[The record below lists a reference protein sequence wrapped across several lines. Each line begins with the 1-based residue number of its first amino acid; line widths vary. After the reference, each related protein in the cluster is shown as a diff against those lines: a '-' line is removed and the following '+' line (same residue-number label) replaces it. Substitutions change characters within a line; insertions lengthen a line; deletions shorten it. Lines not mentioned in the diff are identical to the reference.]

1 MLDNHIEVDEIIIPL
16 SAKYLTLSILNEFNV
31 HLQENLNSKRS
42 IIDLQGVDFY
52 DPQTILCLA
61 VILRDYIGKRGDE
74 ETHILIDEKSN
85 SVGYLAHIGFFDFVG
100 GDFGNKVG
108 QVKAGE
114 SYVPI
119 RKIDKNELLI
129 ESFETGK
136 SLQDLIQ
143 EEAAHVARVLVGQNF
158 NRQVYLTIAYS
169 IRETIRN
176 ALEHSE
182 SDACYICAQRWKNNR
197 AQIAVIDEGIG
208 IFASL
213 RSANIEVNEDDFL
226 AVALEAG
233 LSRTLNLDEDENI
246 HGNSGFGLYVL
257 QHLAKN
263 FGRMTIS
270 SSGKT
275 IIIKNKQSQNTERE
289 NGFKGTCVSIEF
301 SMYPNDVEDVIAM
314 IADSG
319 EEEAREA
326 GREVKASSRSRS
338 VTV

>member
-1 MLDNHIEVDEIIIPL
+1 MQDNLDLEISVIPL
-16 SAKYLTLSILNEFNV
+16 TAKYLTLSILNEFNLL
-31 HLQENLNSKRS
+31 LQQNLTNKKTL
-42 IIDLQGVDFY
+42 IDLEGVDFY

-61 VILRDYIGKRGDE
+61 VILREFIRNREDD

-85 SVGYLAHIGFFDFVG
+85 SVGYLAHIGFFDFIG
-100 GDFGNKVG
+100 GNFGNKVG

-119 RKIDKNELLI
+119 KKIDKNELLK
-129 ESFETGK
+129 ESFDTGK

-143 EEAAHVARVLVGQNF
+143 EEAAHVARVLVGNNF
-158 NRQVYLTIAYS
+158 NKQVYLTIAYS

-182 SDACYICAQRWKNNR
+182 SDTCYICAQRWKNNR
-197 AQIAVIDEGIG
+197 AQIAVVDEGIG
-208 IFASL
+208 ILASL
-213 RSANIEVNEDDFL
+213 KSANIEVNKNNFL
-226 AVALEAG
+226 SVALEAG
-233 LSRTLNLDEDENI
+233 LSRTLNLDEDKNI

-275 IIIKNKQSQNTERE
+275 IIIKNKQPQNIERE

-338 VTV
+338 VTI

>member
-1 MLDNHIEVDEIIIPL
+1 MENI
-16 SAKYLTLSILNEFNV
+16 SI
-31 HLQENLNSKRS
+31 
-42 IIDLQGVDFY
+42 
-52 DPQTILCLA
+52 
-61 VILRDYIGKRGDE
+61 
-74 ETHILIDEKSN
+74 
-85 SVGYLAHIGFFDFVG
+85 FDFIGV
-100 GDFGNKVG
+100 DFGNKLG
-108 QVKAGE
+108 QVKAAE

-119 RKIDKNELLI
+119 RKIDKKLLVN

-143 EEAAHVARVLVGQNF
+143 EEAAHVARVLVGANF
-158 NRQVYLTIAYS
+158 NKQVFLTIAYS

-182 SDACYICAQRWKNNR
+182 RDVCYVCAQRWKNNR
-197 AQIAVIDEGIG
+197 AQIAVVDEGIG
-208 IFASL
+208 IYNSL
-213 RSANIEVNEDDFL
+213 CNAQIDVNEDNFL
-226 AVALEAG
+226 QIALQAG
-233 LSRTLNLDEDENI
+233 LSRTLNLEEDKNI

-263 FGRMTIS
+263 FGRMTLS

-275 IIIKNKQSQNTERE
+275 IIIKNKRDESEERV
-289 NGFKGTCVSIEF
+289 NGFTGTCVSIEF
-301 SMYPNDVEDVIAM
+301 SMYPNDIEDVISM

-326 GREVKASSRSRS
+326 GRIVKASSRSRS